1 MNDQDR
7 GGRTVID
14 LRTGRRSD
22 EQRILELA
30 GPSSDPG
37 WIAGV
42 LNREGLPSPAH
53 RPWSPEDVLAVL
65 SHGRRTPA

>member
-1 MNDQDR
+1 MDDQNP

-14 LRTGRRSD
+14 LRSGRSGV
-22 EQRILELA
+22 QRILELA
-30 GPSSDPG
+30 GPGSDPG

-53 RPWSPEDVLAVL
+53 RPWSPEDVLTVL
-65 SHGRRTPA
+65 SHGRRAPA